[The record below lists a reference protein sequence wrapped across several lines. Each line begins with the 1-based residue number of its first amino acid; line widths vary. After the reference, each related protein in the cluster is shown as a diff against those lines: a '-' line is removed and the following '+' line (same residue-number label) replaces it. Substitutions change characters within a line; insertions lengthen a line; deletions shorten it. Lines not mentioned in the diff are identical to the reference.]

1 MMAAGG
7 NQPMRLHTKKTQFIL
22 AAFLLC
28 ATFAGFAQDQT
39 ASQLKPD
46 TSMTS
51 NQPVK
56 NGPVKNDS
64 HCIVQEGNPG
74 TPTDTQ
80 CVPPG
85 TSVVIIN
92 QPARRDMEEA
102 AAYQLRARAIQEEA
116 ARTQRYDPEPK
127 LHANPDASDPSVLL
141 KNSKDH
147 DYILRN
153 FHTMYV
159 DARDA
164 QYFGSDQ
171 MKAALGNNEDFVK
184 LNIHIVEDAR
194 VADTVLTVS
203 YTFAWDYPFALR
215 HQNTTMVLAS
225 GKGEGPF
232 SGPLG
237 ATDVARQFVNAVK
250 AWREEKK
257 ATGK

>member
-1 MMAAGG
+1 
-7 NQPMRLHTKKTQFIL
+7 MRFHTKTTQFTF
-22 AAFLLC
+22 AAFLFG
-28 ATFAGFAQDQT
+28 ATFACFAQDQN
-39 ASQLKPD
+39 ANQPKPD
-46 TSMTS
+46 VSTQS

-56 NGPVKNDS
+56 NDPVKNDS
-64 HCIVQEGNPG
+64 HCVVQGGNPG
-74 TPTDTQ
+74 LPTETQ
-80 CVPPG
+80 CVPAG
-85 TSVVIIN
+85 ASVVIIN
-92 QPARRDMEEA
+92 EPARRDIEQA
-102 AAYQLRARAIQEEA
+102 AAYRALLRSRAIQEEA

-153 FHTMYV
+153 FQTMYV

-171 MKAALGNNEDFVK
+171 MKAALGKNEDFAK

-194 VADTVLTVS
+194 VADTVLTVG

-215 HQNTTMVLAS
+215 HQNTTMILVS

-237 ATDVARQFVNAVK
+237 AADVARQFVNQVK

-257 ATGK
+257 AKSDH

>member
-1 MMAAGG
+1 
-7 NQPMRLHTKKTQFIL
+7 MRLHTMTTQFVL
-22 AAFLLC
+22 AAFVFS
-28 ATFAGFAQDQT
+28 ATFVGFAQDKN
-39 ASQLKPD
+39 ASQPKPD
-46 TSMTS
+46 ASTQS

-56 NGPVKNDS
+56 NDPIKNDS
-64 HCIVQEGNPG
+64 RCVVQEGNPG
-74 TPTDTQ
+74 APTDTQ

-85 TSVVIIN
+85 TRVVIIN
-92 QPARRDMEEA
+92 QPASRAMEEA
-102 AAYQLRARAIQEEA
+102 AAYQALLRARAIQEEA

-171 MKAALGNNEDFVK
+171 MKAALGNNEDFAK

-194 VADTVLTVS
+194 VADTVLTVG

-215 HQNTTMVLAS
+215 HQNTTMVLVS

-257 ATGK
+257 AARK

>member
-1 MMAAGG
+1 
-7 NQPMRLHTKKTQFIL
+7 MRLHIKTTQFTL
-22 AAFLLC
+22 AAFLFS
-28 ATFAGFAQDQT
+28 ATFAGFAQDQN
-39 ASQLKPD
+39 ANQPKPD
-46 TSMTS
+46 ASTLS

-56 NGPVKNDS
+56 NDF
-64 HCIVQEGNPG
+64 HCVVQEGNPG
-74 TPTDTQ
+74 LPTDTQ
-80 CVPPG
+80 CVPAG
-85 TSVVIIN
+85 TSVMIIN
-92 QPARRDMEEA
+92 DPARRRDMEEA
-102 AAYQLRARAIQEEA
+102 AAYRALMRARAIQEEA
-116 ARTQRYDPEPK
+116 ARAQRYDPEPK

-171 MKAALGNNEDFVK
+171 LKAALGKNEDFAK
-184 LNIHIVEDAR
+184 LNIHIVDDAR
-194 VADTVLTVS
+194 VADTVLTVG

-215 HQNTTMVLAS
+215 HQNTTMVLVS

-237 ATDVARQFVNAVK
+237 AADVARQFVNAVK
-250 AWREEKK
+250 VWREEKK
-257 ATGK
+257 ASLTTNKP

>member
-1 MMAAGG
+1 
-7 NQPMRLHTKKTQFIL
+7 MRLHTKTTQFIL
-22 AAFLLC
+22 AAFLFC

-39 ASQLKPD
+39 ASQPKPD
-46 TSMTS
+46 TSMLS

-56 NGPVKNDS
+56 NSPVKNDS
-64 HCIVQEGNPG
+64 HCVLQGGNPG
-74 TPTDTQ
+74 TTTDTQ

-102 AAYQLRARAIQEEA
+102 AAYQAFLRARAIQEEA

-171 MKAALGNNEDFVK
+171 MKAALGNNEDFAK

-194 VADTVLTVS
+194 VADTVLTVG

-215 HQNTTMVLAS
+215 HQNTTMVLVS

-237 ATDVARQFVNAVK
+237 ATDLARQFVNAVK
-250 AWREEKK
+250 AWREDKTAK
-257 ATGK
+257 SHY